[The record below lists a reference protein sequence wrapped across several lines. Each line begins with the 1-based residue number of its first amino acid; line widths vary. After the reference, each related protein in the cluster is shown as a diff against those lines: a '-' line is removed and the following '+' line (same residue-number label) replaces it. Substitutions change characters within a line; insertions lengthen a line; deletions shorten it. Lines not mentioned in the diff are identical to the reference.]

1 MNAID
6 LMGRLGGSILGHKIR
21 ATING
26 EIVILAKLNGEKW
39 ELTEKGQTLANEHS
53 NAAAEEEA
61 AKIRKKAAS
70 AVESTPATRKKFS
83 GLTNN
88 L

>member
-53 NAAAEEEA
+53 NAAEEEA

-83 GLTNN
+83 GLTTN